1 MSFGKILAYDGDC
14 PMCDRAS
21 GLAVRLFPGQPMRQP
36 FQSFTGET
44 AGRLDAAGIRNEM
57 AVLDPATA
65 EIRSGIPGFLWLLEG
80 SRAAP
85 LGRLLGH
92 QPFLG
97 LLTFFYRI
105 VSYNRRILAPPRS
118 HGNPAFRC
126 ACDPDDRPGYQL
138 ALIAL
143 LLGLALGLTA
153 LFGAAVAAGTGLAT
167 PGRGAF
173 QMILAAGSGWVLLLG
188 AAAGLPGE
196 LRLRFVGHLGM
207 VMVVGL
213 LVLVPSML
221 LALVLSGPLLA
232 ALFAVSVTAS
242 FLLMLRSLSR
252 RLRFLGLSLS
262 WLAGWAAALWAGM
275 AATIWF
281 FYLR

>member
-1 MSFGKILAYDGDC
+1 
-14 PMCDRAS
+14 MCDRAS
-21 GLAVRLFPGQPMRQP
+21 ALAVRLFPGPPVRQS

-44 AGRLDAAGIRNEM
+44 AVRLDAAGIRNEM
-57 AVLDPATA
+57 AVLDPATN
-65 EIRSGIPGFLWLLEG
+65 EIRSGIPGFLWLLAG
-80 SRAAP
+80 SPAAP

-92 QPFLG
+92 EPFLG
-97 LLTFFYRI
+97 LLTFLYRI
-105 VSYNRRILAPPRS
+105 VSYNRRILAPPRR
-118 HGNPAFRC
+118 HPGNPAFRC

-138 ALIAL
+138 ALLAL
-143 LLGLALGLTA
+143 LLGLALALTA
-153 LFGAAVAAGTGLAT
+153 LFGVAVARCTGYAT
-167 PGRGAF
+167 PGQGAF
-173 QMILAAGSGWVLLLG
+173 RMVLAAGSGWVLLLG
-188 AAAGLPGE
+188 AAAGLPRE
-196 LRLRFVGHLGM
+196 VRLRFVGHLGM

-221 LALVLSGPLLA
+221 LSLVYRGPSITILFTLSVA
-232 ALFAVSVTAS
+232 AS

-275 AATIWF
+275 AATVWF